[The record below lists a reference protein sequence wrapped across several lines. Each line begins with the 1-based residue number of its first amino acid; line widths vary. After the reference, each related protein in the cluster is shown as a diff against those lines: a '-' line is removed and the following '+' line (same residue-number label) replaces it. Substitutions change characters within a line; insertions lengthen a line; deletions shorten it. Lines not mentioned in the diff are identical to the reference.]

1 MIKNYQ
7 NREEIEA
14 DYKNFAQNWEYDAK
28 AQKGEHISGLK
39 VSRQFFEHEVI
50 CYENLPEW
58 VNKCKEDGLSQEE
71 TQSYQRMLKN
81 QFIIMYEKN
90 PYQKNY
96 SWKQL
101 DEKLESLKKTDLN
114 ILKLASTNNLTEQ
127 EISKMYEELTAFDRE
142 HFEKVIQAECKK
154 IGKTKEETASIITI
168 YHKKFS
174 KTFGE
179 R

>member
-81 QFIIMYEKN
+81 QFIILYEKN

-101 DEKLESLKKTDLN
+101 DEELEEVKRRHLLKKEWVKQN
-114 ILKLASTNNLTEQ
+114 
-127 EISKMYEELTAFDRE
+127 
-142 HFEKVIQAECKK
+142 
-154 IGKTKEETASIITI
+154 GKTADEIEVMSDNWLNLKKNFYQKEIIKYCKNNNKSKEEIQSITETFM
-168 YHKKFS
+168 KKFS

>member
-81 QFIIMYEKN
+81 QFIILYEKN

-101 DEKLESLKKTDLN
+101 DEELEEVKKSN
-114 ILKLASTNNLTEQ
+114 AWKIQMAKKNGRTE
-127 EISKMYEELTAFDRE
+127 EELAEMQSDLEKFDRE